1 MFGSSWQPTP
11 EKQDG
16 SHIGTDVR
24 ITGSITATEQLVF
37 AGHLDGDLDA
47 AIIHITADGQV
58 KGNVSAKNLVVD
70 GRIEG
75 KITAVKVRLT
85 PSAVFRG
92 EMVSSGVTIDEGA
105 DIEANF
111 SKSSDNLPQIK
122 DR

>member
-1 MFGSSWQPTP
+1 MFGSSGQPTP

-24 ITGSITATEQLVF
+24 ITGSIIATEQLVF

-58 KGNVSAKNLVVD
+58 RGNVSAKNLVVD

-75 KITAVKVRLT
+75 KINAVKVRLT
-85 PSAVFRG
+85 PSAVFLG

-105 DIEANF
+105 DIEATF
-111 SKSSDNLPQIK
+111 SKSSDSLPLEQ
-122 DR
+122 DG